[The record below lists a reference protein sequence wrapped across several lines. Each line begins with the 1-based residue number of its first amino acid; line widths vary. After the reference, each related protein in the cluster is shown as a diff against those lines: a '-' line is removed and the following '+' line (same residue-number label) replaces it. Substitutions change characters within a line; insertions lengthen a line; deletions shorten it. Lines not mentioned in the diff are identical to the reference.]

1 MLQKNKFGIFK
12 NDLLYLQPS
21 KRDKTKNKLV
31 TKTDKVQNVKLT
43 YRNDAGNTPTY
54 DLGFTSCIFK

>member
-1 MLQKNKFGIFK
+1 MTWRKNKFGNLK

-31 TKTDKVQNVKLT
+31 TKTKKCKT
-43 YRNDAGNTPTY
+43 
-54 DLGFTSCIFK
+54 